1 MTTSPNGAAK
11 DRDVLVQ
18 VPDCTHCPDIFLYDK
33 AGNCFKCMKL
43 AVLIFENE
51 LLSYRNTV
59 LRRELNLPMSQNIE
73 KATSE
78 GGEDV
83 TCPEKGVE
91 K

>member
-1 MTTSPNGAAK
+1 
-11 DRDVLVQ
+11 
-18 VPDCTHCPDIFLYDK
+18 
-33 AGNCFKCMKL
+33 MKL

-59 LRRELNLPMSQNIE
+59 LRRELNLAMSQNIE

-78 GGEDV
+78 GGVQTLV
-83 TCPEKGVE
+83 TCQEKGVE